1 MIIAMAAVLDCLP
14 FQGGY
19 VEAFRVHKCQK
30 QQHSNK
36 ATTSYVKVY

>member
-1 MIIAMAAVLDCLP
+1 MIIVMAAVLDCLP

-19 VEAFRVHKCQK
+19 VEAFPIHKYQK
-30 QQHSNK
+30 QQHSHK